1 MPRATK
7 PADPL
12 ADQTEG
18 KLDTHVLRNH
28 RVGPLANKFGL
39 ARGVAP
45 FKVGLPVSVV
55 HCVEHS
61 LVMSH

>member
-18 KLDTHVLRNH
+18 ELDTHVLCNR
-28 RVGPLANKFGL
+28 RIGPLANKFGPV
-39 ARGVAP
+39 RGMAP
-45 FKVGLPVSVV
+45 FKVGPLKRG
-55 HCVEHS
+55 
-61 LVMSH
+61 